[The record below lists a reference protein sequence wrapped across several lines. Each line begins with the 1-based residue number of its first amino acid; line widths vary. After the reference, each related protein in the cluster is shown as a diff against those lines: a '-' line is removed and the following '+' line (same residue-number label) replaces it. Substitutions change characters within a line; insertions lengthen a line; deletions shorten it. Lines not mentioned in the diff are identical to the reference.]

1 MTEPFRSRSFVRVP
15 PEARPVR
22 SRRAVRVVV
31 TDGSHVLMLRDSDPG
46 VPGLHWWITPG
57 GGVDPGERPL
67 QTAVRELAEETGLRV
82 RPDALRG
89 PLMRRFVVHGYSD
102 QVLGQ
107 AELFYLLRVAE
118 RFEVDTSG
126 FTEDEKITIAAWDW
140 LPLDDLAR
148 YAEGPDP
155 EQVWPRA
162 LGELVALDAEP
173 ERWPVDHG
181 VVEESTVDAGEL
193 GRRVAL
199 DWAGSPDD
207 WAGLPDPER

>member
-1 MTEPFRSRSFVRVP
+1 MTEPFRSRSFVLVA

-22 SRRAVRVVV
+22 SRRAVRVIV

-57 GGVDPGERPL
+57 GGVDPGETAL
-67 QTAVRELAEETGLRV
+67 QTAVRELAEETGLGV
-82 RPDALRG
+82 DPGTLRG
-89 PLMRRFVVHGYSD
+89 PLMRRFVIHGYSD

-118 RFEVDTSG
+118 QFEPDTSG
-126 FTEDEKITIAAWDW
+126 FTEDEKVTIAAWDW
-140 LPLDDLAR
+140 LPLDGLTGLS
-148 YAEGPDP
+148 E
-155 EQVWPRA
+155 EVWPVTI
-162 LGELVALDAEP
+162 GDLVALDGQP

-193 GRRVAL
+193 GRRAAVA
-199 DWAGSPDD
+199 WAGSPSD
-207 WAGLPDPER
+207 WAGLPDPESR

>member
-1 MTEPFRSRSFVRVP
+1 MTEPFRSRSFVVVA

-22 SRRAVRVVV
+22 SRRAVRVIV
-31 TDGSHVLMLRDSDPG
+31 TDGTHVLMLRDSDPG

-57 GGVDPGERPL
+57 GGVDPGETAL

-82 RPDALRG
+82 DPDALRG

-118 RFEVDTSG
+118 QFEPDTSG
-126 FTEDEKITIAAWDW
+126 FTDDEKVTIAAWDW
-140 LPLDDLAR
+140 LPLDGLAGMS
-148 YAEGPDP
+148 E
-155 EQVWPRA
+155 EVWPVTI
-162 LGELVALDAEP
+162 GDLVALDGHP

-181 VVEESTVDAGEL
+181 AVEESTVDAAEL
-193 GRRVAL
+193 GRRAVL
-199 DWAGSPDD
+199 DWAGSPSD
-207 WAGLPDPER
+207 WAGLPDPERR

>member
-1 MTEPFRSRSFVRVP
+1 MTEPFRSRSFVAVA
-15 PEARPVR
+15 PEDRPVR

-57 GGVDPGERPL
+57 GGVDPGETPL
-67 QTAVRELAEETGLRV
+67 QTAVRELAEETGLQV
-82 RPDALRG
+82 EPDALRG

-107 AELFYLLRVAE
+107 AELFYVLRVAE
-118 RFEVDTSG
+118 QFELDTSG
-126 FTEDEKITIAAWDW
+126 FTDDEKVTIAAWDW
-140 LPLDDLAR
+140 LPLDGLAGLT
-148 YAEGPDP
+148 E
-155 EQVWPRA
+155 EVWPVRI
-162 LGELVALDAEP
+162 GELVALEAQP
-173 ERWPVDHG
+173 QRWLADDG

-199 DWAGSPDD
+199 DWTGSPDD
-207 WAGLPDPER
+207 WAGLPDPEKR

>member
-1 MTEPFRSRSFVRVP
+1 MAQPFRSRSYVRVP
-15 PEARPVR
+15 PESRPVR
-22 SRRAVRVVV
+22 SRRAVRVIV

-57 GGVDPGERPL
+57 GGVDPGEQPL
-67 QTAVRELAEETGLRV
+67 QTAVRELAEETGLRA

-89 PLMRRFVVHGYSD
+89 PLLRRFVIHGYSD

-118 RFEVDTSG
+118 RFELDPSG
-126 FTEDEKITIAAWDW
+126 FTEDEKLTIASWDW
-140 LPLDDLAR
+140 LPLDGLA
-148 YAEGPDP
+148 AHP
-155 EQVWPRA
+155 EQVWPRQLA
-162 LGELVALDAEP
+162 EVVALDADP
-173 ERWPVDHG
+173 GSWPVDHG

-207 WAGLPDPER
+207 WAGLPDPEKR